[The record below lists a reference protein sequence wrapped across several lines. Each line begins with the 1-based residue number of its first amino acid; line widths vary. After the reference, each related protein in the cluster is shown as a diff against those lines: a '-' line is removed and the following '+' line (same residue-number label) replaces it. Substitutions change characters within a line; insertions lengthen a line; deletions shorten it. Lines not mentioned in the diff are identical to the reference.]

1 MVSKNN
7 DHLFLCLRSTSE
19 IIIFEMQIFYHSLPS
34 KIHEQFLQIC
44 LFSLKIHNSSEV
56 SENARI
62 DNDSSNGQLQ
72 RQSSNDHYYLC
83 ICFKINI
90 DCYLRNKCQHFNKPG
105 TKSIS

>member
-1 MVSKNN
+1 MVRKNN

-19 IIIFEMQIFYHSLPS
+19 IIFKMQIFYHSLS
-34 KIHEQFLQIC
+34 SNEHEQFLQIC

-72 RQSSNDHYYLC
+72 RQSSND
-83 ICFKINI
+83 
-90 DCYLRNKCQHFNKPG
+90 
-105 TKSIS
+105 